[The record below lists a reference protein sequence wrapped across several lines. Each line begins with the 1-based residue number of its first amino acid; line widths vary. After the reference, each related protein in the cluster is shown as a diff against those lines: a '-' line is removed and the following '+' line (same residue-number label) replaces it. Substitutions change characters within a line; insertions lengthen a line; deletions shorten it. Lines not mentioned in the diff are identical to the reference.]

1 MRLTAFAT
9 MAGVNDGDGGDGNG
23 KGDGNGEPQ
32 RWREMATTTAR
43 GRRRVGDGD
52 GDGYGGVMV
61 VNKLYGVV
69 LMDPKHAQVKKGS
82 RSKGLPSGLKR
93 NYF

>member
-1 MRLTAFAT
+1 
-9 MAGVNDGDGGDGNG
+9 
-23 KGDGNGEPQ
+23 
-32 RWREMATTTAR
+32 
-43 GRRRVGDGD
+43 
-52 GDGYGGVMV
+52 MV

-82 RSKGLPSGLKR
+82 RLKGLPSGLKR